1 MFGERIMSTP
11 LCDPEA
17 DEFFEGI
24 YEYGDLLNRNM
35 DATFISTLRYLLYH
49 RIDDKTGIDLR
60 LSLYERNDNSIINII
75 NNAAITSNVASP
87 KSYSQHLKNDIVICN
102 FYHFSGN
109 KNFLKCYKNDG
120 LFKTLDQQ
128 GFREL
133 HDLALFVNKNA
144 HIESLFYIN
153 ENRSTTII
161 LTEGITL
168 KAWHLMQSLIPRL
181 VPWYF
186 EETPLTED
194 EKNFL
199 YTLSTN
205 PDADAYKKCLY
216 DFASR
221 LNLRD
226 SRIKRLLKDFES
238 KRKEK
243 EIGELELQIIS
254 FRNEIDRILERY
266 KHLIHDIEDAAT
278 RKDGLKFQLENSKD
292 MDSELINY
300 LTCNKHVNLHRVTDN
315 TFEIGV
321 TTTLENYDPDLYD
334 RMSKNRNSAIFKC
347 YPVSEI
353 TFSKEEIRK
362 RFLDA
367 IFGDDPILKI
377 KIKAGFELNFAFKS
391 VNAIEQPVEYEDGY
405 LYNPHLKIHHC
416 IGNNRPEI
424 NQCLINSDYVG
435 AIEQCIASAK
445 NMNFAE
451 GSITVSPFF
460 RWLFDKNCEKVIL
473 MPDGTSKTPK
483 EAYEW
488 LLTEEVN

>member
-11 LCDPEA
+11 LCDLEA
-17 DEFFEGI
+17 NEFFDQIQSTGLTGFAWYDE
-24 YEYGDLLNRNM
+24 
-35 DATFISTLRYLLYH
+35 TFISTLRYLLYS
-49 RIDDKTGIDLR
+49 RIK
-60 LSLYERNDNSIINII
+60 DNESVLLKYS
-75 NNAAITSNVASP
+75 AGNV
-87 KSYSQHLKNDIVICN
+87 
-102 FYHFSGN
+102 
-109 KNFLKCYKNDG
+109 G
-120 LFKTLDQQ
+120 LFCFPKNTY
-128 GFREL
+128 F
-133 HDLALFVNKNA
+133 NKNA
-144 HIESLFYIN
+144 TNGNIVIINAKVSLNEFMSSDNSYKCLVREEYREQRDLSLFIKNKCHVEPLIFIN
-153 ENRSTTII
+153 KRLKNTVIFI
-161 LTEGITL
+161 NGLTL
-168 KAWHLMQSLIPRL
+168 KVWHLLQSLIPRL

-194 EKNFL
+194 EKKFL

-216 DFASR
+216 DFATK

-254 FRNEIDRILERY
+254 FRNEIDRILEKY

-292 MDSELINY
+292 MNSELINY
-300 LTCNKHVNLHRVTDN
+300 LTCNKHVNLHRVTDE

-353 TFSKEEIRK
+353 TFSEEETRK

-367 IFGDDPILKI
+367 IFGDDPVLKI
-377 KIKAGFELNFAFKS
+377 KIKAGFELNFVVKS
-391 VNAIEQPVEYEDGY
+391 VDAIEQPVEYEDGY

-488 LLTEEVN
+488 LLNEEVK

>member
-17 DEFFEGI
+17 DEFFKQIQKSGLSGYAWYDE
-24 YEYGDLLNRNM
+24 
-35 DATFISTLRYLLYH
+35 TFISTLRYLLYS
-49 RIDDKTGIDLR
+49 RIKEEENIYIIHSSGVNVKLPRDSHSGEDTTTAQSKIVIRNMSDSHSLNEFKNNDKCYKYLLR
-60 LSLYERNDNSIINII
+60 EGYREQKDLSLF
-75 NNAAITSNVASP
+75 V
-87 KSYSQHLKNDIVICN
+87 KNKCHVDSLIFI
-102 FYHFSGN
+102 N
-109 KNFLKCYKNDG
+109 KNFKS
-120 LFKTLDQQ
+120 TVI
-128 GFREL
+128 
-133 HDLALFVNKNA
+133 FVN
-144 HIESLFYIN
+144 
-153 ENRSTTII
+153 
-161 LTEGITL
+161 GITL

-181 VPWYF
+181 VPWFF

-194 EKNFL
+194 EKQFL

-205 PDADAYKKCLY
+205 PDADAYKNYLCN
-216 DFASR
+216 FASK

-243 EIGELELQIIS
+243 EIGELELKIIS
-254 FRNEIDRILERY
+254 FQNEIDRILERY

-292 MDSELINY
+292 IDSELINY
-300 LTCNKHVNLHRVTDN
+300 LTCNKHVNLHRVTDM
-315 TFEIGV
+315 TVEIGV

-347 YPVSEI
+347 YPVTEL
-353 TFSKEEIRK
+353 TFSEEETRK

-367 IFGDDPILKI
+367 IFGDDPVLKI
-377 KIKAGFELNFAFKS
+377 KIKAGFELDFVGKS
-391 VNAIEQPVEYEDGY
+391 VYPIESPVEYENDY
-405 LYNPHLKIHHC
+405 LYNPHLRIHHC

-451 GSITVSPFF
+451 GSMTVSPFF
-460 RWLFDKNCEKVIL
+460 RWLFNKNCEKVIL

-488 LLTEEVN
+488 LMTEEVK